1 MGIVEKKTQGID
13 NKFNNLKLA
22 GKKKSVGSILG
33 KHLIT
38 LHLKYTYCESV

>member
-22 GKKKSVGSILG
+22 GKKNLW
-33 KHLIT
+33 
-38 LHLKYTYCESV
+38 EAF